1 MPSPVRSAEAD
12 RRGTHDMARPDE
24 PNDRGQTFSE
34 YAFVLLLVVIVVAG
48 AVAVLA
54 PPIQGFFEGF

>member
-1 MPSPVRSAEAD
+1 MPSPEAAD
-12 RRGTHDMARPDE
+12 RPGTYDMARPDE
-24 PNDRGQTFSE
+24 PGDLGQTFSE

-48 AVAVLA
+48 VVTVLA